1 MSSLNDELKRAIST
15 GKFLLGSRSVLRE
28 VGHGRAK
35 LVVISSNC
43 PENLKAEITKLAS
56 FSKIPVIQHP
66 KNGVDLGVL
75 CGKPFTV
82 STMAIKDPGDSKI
95 MSLVNLGDAQQD

>member
-1 MSSLNDELKRAIST
+1 MSSLNNELKRAIST
-15 GKFLLGSRSVLRE
+15 GKVLLGSRSVLRE
-28 VGHGRAK
+28 VGLGRAE

-56 FSKIPVIQHP
+56 LSKIPVIQHP
-66 KNGVDLGVL
+66 KNGVDLGIL
-75 CGKPFTV
+75 CGKPFIV

-95 MSLVNLGDAQQD
+95 MSLVNLEDAQQD